1 MTRHR
6 YRLGEPMDTGGRVQF
21 LVGQKYEE
29 TGNGAK

>member
-1 MTRHR
+1 MTRHS
-6 YRLGEPMDTGGRVQF
+6 YRLGEPKDTSGRVQS